1 MNISKDD
8 IQEYLATGG
17 KVIGDFAVRVYGNS
31 INPVGEGAFS
41 DAVEIGISNTIASL
55 YDVNIE
61 DGEIVRGLNKYWGI
75 NSEEAEERLL
85 FEKSQLVIR
94 ELRHYLKL
102 QGYSS
107 DESTEFIKNNK
118 ESVKIRHD
126 KELGKLRDKP
136 ERLMKAVQD
145 KK

>member
-61 DGEIVRGLNKYWGI
+61 DTEIVRVLNKYWGI
-75 NSEEAEERLL
+75 NSEEAEDRLL
-85 FEKSQLVIR
+85 YEKSQSVIR

-102 QGYSS
+102 QGYTS
-107 DESTEFIKNNK
+107 DEITEFMKNNK
-118 ESVKIRHD
+118 VLVKIRHD
-126 KELGKLRDKP
+126 KDLWKLRHKP
-136 ERLMKAVQD
+136 EKLMKVIQD
-145 KK
+145 KI

>member
-61 DGEIVRGLNKYWGI
+61 DGEV
-75 NSEEAEERLL
+75 
-85 FEKSQLVIR
+85 
-94 ELRHYLKL
+94 
-102 QGYSS
+102 
-107 DESTEFIKNNK
+107 
-118 ESVKIRHD
+118 
-126 KELGKLRDKP
+126 
-136 ERLMKAVQD
+136 
-145 KK
+145 

>member
-1 MNISKDD
+1 M
-8 IQEYLATGG
+8 
-17 KVIGDFAVRVYGNS
+17 
-31 INPVGEGAFS
+31 
-41 DAVEIGISNTIASL
+41 
-55 YDVNIE
+55 
-61 DGEIVRGLNKYWGI
+61 
-75 NSEEAEERLL
+75 
-85 FEKSQLVIR
+85 
-94 ELRHYLKL
+94 KL

-126 KELGKLRDKP
+126 KELWKLRDKP